1 MCIYFFFQYREIH
14 EKGSGYVVLAV
25 CYTIYT
31 IDISHSSAQLRR
43 HLPNTFRKFPW
54 IQNYLYYKIT
64 LPSPPPLNLLLL
76 PYVSVIRVNNP
87 KCIHTFQP
95 KQTCHFWCMYALIQ
109 HSPEQTLCTLLLTT
123 KRNSFITNVSPLFM
137 KLIFLAGIS
146 KNLICIYALLCAQF
160 LAKYFQSL

>member
-1 MCIYFFFQYREIH
+1 MFVTLYTLSIYPSPLH
-14 EKGSGYVVLAV
+14 SWD
-25 CYTIYT
+25 
-31 IDISHSSAQLRR
+31 DISRTLFVNSPEFKTIFTIR
-43 HLPNTFRKFPW
+43 
-54 IQNYLYYKIT
+54 
-64 LPSPPPLNLLLL
+64 LPSPPPPPLNLLLL

-87 KCIHTFQP
+87 KCIHTFQQ
-95 KQTCHFWCMYALIQ
+95 KQTWHFWCMYALIQ

-123 KRNSFITNVSPLFM
+123 KRNSFITNVSPLYM